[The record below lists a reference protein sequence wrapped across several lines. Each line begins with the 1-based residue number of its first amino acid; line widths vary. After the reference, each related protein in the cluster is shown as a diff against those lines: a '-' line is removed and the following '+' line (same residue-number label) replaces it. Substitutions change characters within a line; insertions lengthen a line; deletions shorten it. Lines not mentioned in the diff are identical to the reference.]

1 MLRSMQTRE
10 IAAHL
15 AEAARQFPWLGLVT
29 QESLMELVRAEFGH
43 EDIFHRFHPY
53 GGTGRFVRV
62 AACRRILHIVSG
74 NTPHAGL
81 QTLIR
86 GLLVGAHNW
95 VKMPSAGLPELARF
109 RECLPFELAR
119 RVEIAP
125 DLPGDWVDQAD
136 AVIVFGSDDT
146 VEHFR
151 QKIRANQRFV
161 AHPHRF
167 SFGVVFDDPEF
178 ASVAGAAR
186 DVCLF
191 DQQGCLSPHVF
202 WVRAEIAREY
212 AERLAGAMAA
222 FEKEHPRSALCV
234 ADDSEIAAMRGEFA
248 FRAANNPKVALWE
261 SEGSTAWTVLLDDN
275 TQFTPSCLN
284 RVVLVKPL
292 PEQLGPAILRVRSQL
307 SSAGIYPATIENA
320 NLLAATGATR
330 ICPIGKMQFPPL
342 TWHHDG
348 RPVLAPLVRWIDFEE
363 EAV

>member
-1 MLRSMQTRE
+1 MQTSE

-15 AEAARQFPWLGLVT
+15 AEAARHFPWLGPVT
-29 QESLMELVRAEFGH
+29 QESLMGLVRSEFGH
-43 EDIFHRFHPY
+43 EDIFHRFQPY
-53 GGTGRFVRV
+53 GTAGNLVRV
-62 AACRRILHIVSG
+62 AGCRRILHIIAG

-95 VKMPSAGLPELARF
+95 CKAPSTGLPELARF
-109 RECLPFELAR
+109 REVLPFELAR
-119 RVEIAP
+119 RVEIAT

-151 QKIRANQRFV
+151 QITRANQRFV

-167 SFGVVFDDPEF
+167 SFGVVFSDPEF
-178 ASVAGAAR
+178 ASVSAAAR

-202 WVRAEIAREY
+202 WVPAEIAREY
-212 AERLAGAMAA
+212 AARLADAMAA
-222 FEKEHPRSALCV
+222 FEKENPRSPLCV
-234 ADDSEIAAMRGEFA
+234 ADDSEIVAMRDEFA
-248 FRAANNPKVALWE
+248 FRAANNPNIALWQ
-261 SEGSTAWTVLLDDN
+261 SENSTAWTVLLDDN
-275 TQFTPSCLN
+275 SQFAPSCLN
-284 RVVLVKPL
+284 RVIFVKPL

-307 SSAGIYPATIENA
+307 STAGIYPATLENA
-320 NLLAATGATR
+320 ERVSGTGVTR
-330 ICPIGKMQFPPL
+330 ICPIGNMQSPPL

-348 RPVLAPLVRWIDFEE
+348 RPVLAPLVRWIDFEV
-363 EAV
+363 A